1 MRSYGV
7 KPNILRI
14 VIYFLS
20 KHKQCVRVNQT
31 FSEYVS
37 VNVGAPQGTK
47 LGPILWLFYVNDL
60 SVEGYNC
67 VKYAD
72 DTSFYKTVFSPDEDN
87 VARAILTAQEWSMK
101 NSMLLNSDKTQIMNI
116 LINHR
121 YNYDDELFVHDDFSI
136 QPTECIKFLGL
147 FIDDHL
153 NFSKHIDEV
162 VSKCDKRIFLLR
174 QLKILGMN
182 ATGLKT
188 FYCSNIRSVLSY
200 AAPAF
205 YTMLSDHDK
214 SRIERIQRTCT
225 RVIFPDLEYE
235 QRIEK
240 LDIPLLCDF
249 LHDLG
254 ARHFCRIASD
264 PSHPL
269 FDRICFNQGRMS
281 LRRKATTYRPKR
293 ANTQK
298 RAKSFFNF
306 YMSHFNS

>member
-1 MRSYGV
+1 
-7 KPNILRI
+7 
-14 VIYFLS
+14 
-20 KHKQCVRVNQT
+20 
-31 FSEYVS
+31 
-37 VNVGAPQGTK
+37 
-47 LGPILWLFYVNDL
+47 
-60 SVEGYNC
+60 
-67 VKYAD
+67 
-72 DTSFYKTVFSPDEDN
+72 
-87 VARAILTAQEWSMK
+87 
-101 NSMLLNSDKTQIMNI
+101 
-116 LINHR
+116 
-121 YNYDDELFVHDDFSI
+121 
-136 QPTECIKFLGL
+136 
-147 FIDDHL
+147 
-153 NFSKHIDEV
+153 
-162 VSKCDKRIFLLR
+162 
-174 QLKILGMN
+174 MN
-182 ATGLKT
+182 ANGLKT

-281 LRRKATTYRPKR
+281 LRRKATIYRPKK

-298 RAKSFFNF
+298 RAKSFSIFTCHILIAD
-306 YMSHFNS
+306 HFLVHMFSMHSAFRIIM

>member
-1 MRSYGV
+1 MLMTQV
-7 KPNILRI
+7 
-14 VIYFLS
+14 F
-20 KHKQCVRVNQT
+20 
-31 FSEYVS
+31 VS
-37 VNVGAPQGTK
+37 
-47 LGPILWLFYVNDL
+47 LFFV
-60 SVEGYNC
+60 
-67 VKYAD
+67 
-72 DTSFYKTVFSPDEDN
+72 N

-101 NSMLLNSDKTQIMNI
+101 NSMLFNSDKTQIINI

-121 YNYDDELFVHDDFSI
+121 YNYDDEFFVHDDFSN
-136 QPTECIKFLGL
+136 QPTECIKFWG
-147 FIDDHL
+147 
-153 NFSKHIDEV
+153 
-162 VSKCDKRIFLLR
+162 LLR
-174 QLKILGMN
+174 QLKILGKN

-225 RVIFPDLEYE
+225 RVIFPDLEYK

-254 ARHFCRIASD
+254 ARHFRRSASD

-269 FDRICFNQGRMS
+269 FNRICFNQGRTP

-293 ANTQK
+293 ANTRK
-298 RAKSFFNF
+298 LAKSFSIFTCHILIADTF
-306 YMSHFNS
+306 